1 MFKIFGV
8 VNPEEGL
15 LIHVHI
21 SSIRKPPCSPGLEF
35 IFSVGRVLI
44 VCRFFVHVH
53 KEQLKINYILQL
65 IFVPAFFLLNH
76 CIILPFPK
84 EDVVGFT

>member
-1 MFKIFGV
+1 MFRLAAVGSFCV
-8 VNPEEGL
+8 
-15 LIHVHI
+15 HVDLKFI
-21 SSIRKPPCSPGLEF
+21 LSID
-35 IFSVGRVLI
+35 RVLI
-44 VCRFFVHVH
+44 VLDFFVHVH